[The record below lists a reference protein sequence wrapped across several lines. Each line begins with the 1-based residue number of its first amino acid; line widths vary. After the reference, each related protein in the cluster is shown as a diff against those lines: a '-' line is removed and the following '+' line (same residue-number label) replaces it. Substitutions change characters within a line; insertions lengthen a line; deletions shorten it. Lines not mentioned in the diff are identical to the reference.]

1 MITVFYHHPKNIQPP
16 SSTLVLLAFAS
27 IEKTACNNANSG
39 LTGYYYID
47 DSDFIDAT
55 ILTTDPGLSN
65 LARAGYYSDGISWRY
80 WSGTAFGLSG
90 LCGGFNPH

>member
-1 MITVFYHHPKNIQPP
+1 MITVFYHPSKTIQPP
-16 SSTLVLLAFAS
+16 SKNLVLLAFAS
-27 IEKTACNNANSG
+27 SDTTACNNANSG
-39 LTGYYYID
+39 LTDYYYID

-65 LARAGYYSDGISWRY
+65 LAGAGYYSDGISWRY

-90 LCGGFNPH
+90 LCENL